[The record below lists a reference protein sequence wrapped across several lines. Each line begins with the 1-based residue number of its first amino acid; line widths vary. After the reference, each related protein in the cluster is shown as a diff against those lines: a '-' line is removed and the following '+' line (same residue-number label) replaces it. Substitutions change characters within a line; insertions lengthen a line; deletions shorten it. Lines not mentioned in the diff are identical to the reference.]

1 MFVGHIGVALGAKGV
16 APKVPLPV
24 LILAAAFL
32 DVLWPIF
39 LMAGIEHAQIEPG
52 FTIVSPLNFYDYPY
66 SHSLAAALLWAGA
79 FGFAYRLLRDDSWG
93 GWVLGALVLSHWP
106 LDAIVHR
113 PDLPIYP
120 GGPERYGYA
129 VWNSVEQTLL
139 LEGAIFLAG
148 ILIYWGTT
156 QARDRTGVYSFWSL
170 MLLLGLLWLDSIF
183 GPPPPSMT
191 VVAVAG
197 LAGAAIVF
205 VWAGWIDR
213 HRVVRE

>member
-24 LILAAAFL
+24 LILAAQFL

-39 LMAGIEHAQIEPG
+39 LMAGLEHARIEPG
-52 FTIVSPLNFYDYPY
+52 FTAASPLNLYDFPY
-66 SHSLAAALLWAGA
+66 SHSLAAALGWAVA
-79 FGFAYRLLRDDSWG
+79 FGLAYRFLREDSWG
-93 GWVLGALVLSHWP
+93 GWVLAVLVLSHWP

-113 PDLPIYP
+113 PDLPVYP
-120 GGPERYGYA
+120 GGPERFGYA

-148 ILIYWGTT
+148 ILVYCGTT

-170 MLLLGLLWLDSIF
+170 MLLLGLMWLDSIF
-183 GPPPPSMT
+183 GPPPSTMT
-191 VVAVAG
+191 MVAVIG
-197 LAGAAIVF
+197 LAGAVIILA
-205 VWAGWIDR
+205 WAGWIDR
-213 HRVVRE
+213 HRVARS

>member
-1 MFVGHIGVALGAKGV
+1 VFVGHIGVALGAKGI

-52 FTIVSPLNFYDYPY
+52 FTVVSPLNFYDYPY

-79 FGFAYRLLRDDSWG
+79 FGFAYRLLKEDSWG
-93 GWVLGALVLSHWP
+93 GWVLGLLVLSHWP

-113 PDLPIYP
+113 PDLPVYP
-120 GGPERYGYA
+120 GGPERIGYA

-139 LEGAIFLAG
+139 VEGAIFVAG
-148 ILIYWGTT
+148 ILVYCGVTR
-156 QARDRTGVYSFWSL
+156 ASDRTGSYSFWAL
-170 MLLLGLLWLDSIF
+170 MLLLGLVWLDGIF
-183 GPPPPSMT
+183 GPPPPTMT
-191 VVAVAG
+191 MVVVAG
-197 LAGAAIVF
+197 LAGATILIV
-205 VWAGWIDR
+205 WTGWIER